1 MLLQVSCPLFLGV
14 DEGSIS
20 DSVDDLE
27 ELTVESW
34 VLDVLSSQSESG
46 EGWVWVSHIVLDSD
60 VLVVSDLQ
68 EGN

>member
-1 MLLQVSCPLFLGV
+1 MLLQVSCPLLLGV